1 LLEDNI
7 GHPIGKLV
15 IEMKGSRVEEFV
27 KKRYG
32 EIVQTARAQKAY
44 ERSGHYE

>member
-1 LLEDNI
+1 MRE
-7 GHPIGKLV
+7 KEV
-15 IEMKGSRVEEFV
+15 KEYV

-32 EIVQTARAQKAY
+32 EIAQTARAQKAY